1 MYKKGVTKIGKD
13 DDEDDECDE
22 WNEGIN
28 ESDDDDENEDDDDL
42 QLLKK
47 MDWLLLLFEIR
58 SSSSWS

>member
-13 DDEDDECDE
+13 DEDDE

-28 ESDDDDENEDDDDL
+28 EGDDDDEVENEDDDDL